1 MSFAPWPHF
10 SSKISIPSFSITY
23 SGTPSLVSST
33 FAWMMIPPVPSY
45 HCLNALTLR
54 SISGD
59 LAIFPLLNS
68 ACGSM
73 PQMFSPATTI
83 TPDMAAPTAAS
94 VQLTRA
100 ISVDPTA
107 PVNTGKFNLMLPSAP
122 RAVVVSTAGKVA
134 LSESASIPTAPTAV
148 P

>member
-1 MSFAPWPHF
+1 MR
-10 SSKISIPSFSITY
+10 
-23 SGTPSLVSST
+23 
-33 FAWMMIPPVPSY
+33 
-45 HCLNALTLR
+45 R

-59 LAIFPLLNS
+59 LAIFPFLNS
-68 ACGSM
+68 DLESM

-83 TPDMAAPTAAS
+83 TPDMAAPMATS
-94 VQLTRA
+94 SQLMRA

-107 PVNTGKFNLMLPSAP
+107 PVKTGKFNLMLPSAP
-122 RAVVVSTAGKVA
+122 TAVVVSTAGNVA